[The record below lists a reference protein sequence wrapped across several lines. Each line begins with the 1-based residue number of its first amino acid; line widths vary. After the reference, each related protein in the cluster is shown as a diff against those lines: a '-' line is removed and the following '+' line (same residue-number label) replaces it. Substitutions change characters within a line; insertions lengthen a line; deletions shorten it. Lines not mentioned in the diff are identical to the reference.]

1 MDITIKKAEL
11 CQITDYQTFKET
23 LGAELR
29 ASAEGFVRIGYLLKQ
44 ARDTDILYESGYKN
58 LTEFA
63 QAEYGLTKDIVSR
76 YIAINDKYSENGYS
90 DQLKDEFRGFGVAK
104 LAEMLTLPESV
115 VEEMRPELTKNEIR
129 ELKEAVKEEEK
140 ISDIEVAIEAAE
152 VKEETP
158 EVAEMN
164 ILERALVE
172 VFRSEPEHYCRIREY
187 IMNDLPDVE
196 RRFVEEL
203 APAGYMIYTVRA
215 AGVGTLM
222 VKLDESMMTIT
233 NIRSGEKHSFS
244 YQVILSTES
253 SFICG
258 DPADKHEQAWTRH
271 TGMPFPEK
279 KTAEKEKVAPAQPKK
294 EHVKT
299 IKPEKKEKKKGM
311 EEDPY
316 WKNLKEEVKE
326 DKGEEKDEEV
336 QKDEVEEHPEGKE
349 DAGAEHDQTDQ
360 TEQSDKSEAGDNKGS
375 DEISREFS
383 GADNETGSECD
394 GNSEQDIQAGERG
407 PSEGVG
413 QTEETISIDKML
425 EDADKL
431 VEKPSMPKSVAR
443 QRLKGWIED
452 IVKSAAELQRNFE
465 YENYIMAFKISKEV
479 EHEIVEIE
487 KLLKSLKKEED
498 EDADM
503 DGSDTR

>member
-44 ARDTDILYESGYKN
+44 ARDTDILHESGYKN

-76 YIAINDKYSENGYS
+76 YIAINDKYSESGYS
-90 DQLKDEFRGFGVAK
+90 DQLREEFRGFGVAK

-299 IKPEKKEKKKGM
+299 VKPDKKKA
-311 EEDPY
+311 EEEMHKADEKLANSPADY
-316 WKNLKEEVKE
+316 MTPPESEETVE
-326 DKGEEKDEEV
+326 AESD
-336 QKDEVEEHPEGKE
+336 QK
-349 DAGAEHDQTDQ
+349 
-360 TEQSDKSEAGDNKGS
+360 EQS
-375 DEISREFS
+375 
-383 GADNETGSECD
+383 
-394 GNSEQDIQAGERG
+394 EQTV
-407 PSEGVG
+407 SK
-413 QTEETISIDKML
+413 DKML
-425 EDADKL
+425 EDVDKMI
-431 VEKPSMPKSVAR
+431 EKPSMPKSVAR

>member
-90 DQLKDEFRGFGVAK
+90 DQLREEFRGFGVAK

-140 ISDIEVAIEAAE
+140 VTDIEVAIEAAE
-152 VKEETP
+152 VEEKTP
-158 EVAEMN
+158 EVAELSL
-164 ILERALVE
+164 LERALIE
-172 VFRSEPEHYCRIREY
+172 VFRSEPERYCRIREY
-187 IMNDLPDVE
+187 IENDLPDIE

-203 APAGYMIYTVRA
+203 APAGYMIYTVRI
-215 AGVGTLM
+215 AGIGTVMIKLDDTLM
-222 VKLDESMMTIT
+222 SIT
-233 NIRSGEKHSFS
+233 NVRSGEKQAFS
-244 YQVILSTES
+244 YQSILSTES

-258 DPADKHEQAWTRH
+258 DVMDDHKEAWEHLTGDKYPKQKE
-271 TGMPFPEK
+271 
-279 KTAEKEKVAPAQPKK
+279 AEKDKVAPAQPKK

-326 DKGEEKDEEV
+326 DRGEEKDEEV
-336 QKDEVEEHPEGKE
+336 QKDEVEEHTESE
-349 DAGAEHDQTDQ
+349 EAAGTESDQ
-360 TEQSDKSEAGDNKGS
+360 TEQPEQSATEG
-375 DEISREFS
+375 
-383 GADNETGSECD
+383 TGEGIAELNGTDTDSNSECT
-394 GNSEQDIQAGERG
+394 GNAGQDIQTGRRE
-407 PSEGVG
+407 PSEDIR
-413 QTEETISIDKML
+413 QSEETVSKDKML
-425 EDADKL
+425 DD
-431 VEKPSMPKSVAR
+431 VDRMIEKPSMPKSVAR

-452 IVKSAAELQRNFE
+452 IVRSAAELQRNFE
-465 YENYIMAFKISKEV
+465 YENYIMAIKVSTEV
-479 EHEIVEIE
+479 EREIFEIE
-487 KLLKSLKKEED
+487 KLLRVMRKKID
-498 EDADM
+498 EDM
-503 DGSDTR
+503 DGSDE

>member
-90 DQLKDEFRGFGVAK
+90 DQLREEFRGFGVAK

-140 ISDIEVAIEAAE
+140 VTDIEVAIEAAE
-152 VKEETP
+152 VKESAP
-158 EVAEMN
+158 EVAEMSL
-164 ILERALVE
+164 LERALIE
-172 VFRSEPEHYCRIREY
+172 VFRSEPEHYYRIREY
-187 IMNDLPDVE
+187 IMNDLPDIE
-196 RRFVEEL
+196 RRFAEEL
-203 APAGYMIYTVRA
+203 APAGYMIYTVRV
-215 AGVGTLM
+215 AGIGTLM
-222 VKLDESMMTIT
+222 IKLDESMMTIT
-233 NIRSGEKHSFS
+233 NIRSGEKQSFS
-244 YQVILSTES
+244 YQSILSTES

-258 DPADKHEQAWTRH
+258 DAADKHEQAWTRL

-279 KTAEKEKVAPAQPKK
+279 KTAENEKVAPAQPKK

-326 DKGEEKDEEV
+326 DRGEEKDEEV
-336 QKDEVEEHPEGKE
+336 QKDEVEEHTESE
-349 DAGAEHDQTDQ
+349 EAAGTESDQ
-360 TEQSDKSEAGDNKGS
+360 TEQPEQSATEG
-375 DEISREFS
+375 
-383 GADNETGSECD
+383 TGEGIAELNGTDTDSNSECT
-394 GNSEQDIQAGERG
+394 GNTGQDIQTGRGE
-407 PSEGVG
+407 PSEDIR
-413 QTEETISIDKML
+413 QSEETVSKDKML
-425 EDADKL
+425 DD
-431 VEKPSMPKSVAR
+431 VDRMIEKPSMPVPVAR

-452 IVKSAAELQRNFE
+452 IVRSAGELQHFFK
-465 YENYIMAFKISKEV
+465 YENYDMAIKVSTEV
-479 EHEIVEIE
+479 EREIFEIE
-487 KLLKSLKKEED
+487 KLLRELRRTQD
-498 EDADM
+498 EDM
-503 DGSDTR
+503 DGSDE

>member
-90 DQLKDEFRGFGVAK
+90 DQLREEFRGFGVAK

-140 ISDIEVAIEAAE
+140 VTDIEVAIEAAE
-152 VKEETP
+152 VEEKTP
-158 EVAEMN
+158 EVAELSL
-164 ILERALVE
+164 LERALIE
-172 VFRSEPEHYCRIREY
+172 VFRSEPERYCRIREY
-187 IMNDLPDVE
+187 IENDLPDIE

-203 APAGYMIYTVRA
+203 APAGYMIYTVRI
-215 AGVGTLM
+215 AGIGTVMIKLDDTLM
-222 VKLDESMMTIT
+222 SIT
-233 NIRSGEKHSFS
+233 NVRSGEKQAFS
-244 YQVILSTES
+244 YQSILSTES
-253 SFICG
+253 GFICG
-258 DPADKHEQAWTRH
+258 DAADKHEQAWTRL

-326 DKGEEKDEEV
+326 DRGEEKDEEV
-336 QKDEVEEHPEGKE
+336 QKDEVEEHTESEEK
-349 DAGAEHDQTDQ
+349 AGTESDQ
-360 TEQSDKSEAGDNKGS
+360 TEQPEQSATEG
-375 DEISREFS
+375 
-383 GADNETGSECD
+383 TGEGIAELNGTDTDSNSECT
-394 GNSEQDIQAGERG
+394 GNTGQDIQTGRGE
-407 PSEGVG
+407 PSEDIR
-413 QTEETISIDKML
+413 QSEETVSKDKML
-425 EDADKL
+425 DD
-431 VEKPSMPKSVAR
+431 VDRMIEKPSMPVPVAR

-452 IVKSAAELQRNFE
+452 IVRSAGELQHFFK
-465 YENYIMAFKISKEV
+465 YENYDMAIKVSTEV
-479 EHEIVEIE
+479 EREIFEIE
-487 KLLKSLKKEED
+487 KLLRELRRTQD
-498 EDADM
+498 EDM
-503 DGSDTR
+503 DGSDE

>member
-90 DQLKDEFRGFGVAK
+90 DQLREEFRGFGVAK

-140 ISDIEVAIEAAE
+140 VTDIEVAIEAAE
-152 VKEETP
+152 VKESAP
-158 EVAEMN
+158 EVAKMSL
-164 ILERALVE
+164 LERALIE

-187 IMNDLPDVE
+187 IMNDLPDIE

-203 APAGYMIYTVRA
+203 APAGYMIYTVRV
-215 AGVGTLM
+215 AGIGTLM
-222 VKLDESMMTIT
+222 IKLDESMMTIT
-233 NIRSGEKHSFS
+233 NIRSGEKQSFS
-244 YQVILSTES
+244 YQSILSTES

-258 DPADKHEQAWTRH
+258 DAADKHEQAWTRL

-299 IKPEKKEKKKGM
+299 VKPDKKKA
-311 EEDPY
+311 EEEMHKADEKLANSPADY
-316 WKNLKEEVKE
+316 MTPPAES
-326 DKGEEKDEEV
+326 EEKDEEI
-336 QKDEVEEHPEGKE
+336 QKNEVEEHTESE
-349 DAGAEHDQTDQ
+349 EAAGTESDQ
-360 TEQSDKSEAGDNKGS
+360 TEQPEQSATEG
-375 DEISREFS
+375 
-383 GADNETGSECD
+383 TGEGIAELNGTDTESNSECA
-394 GNSEQDIQAGERG
+394 GNAGHDIQTGRGE
-407 PSEGVG
+407 PSEDIR
-413 QTEETISIDKML
+413 QSEETVSKDKML
-425 EDADKL
+425 DDVDRM

-452 IVKSAAELQRNFE
+452 IVRSAAELQRNFE
-465 YENYIMAFKISKEV
+465 HENYIMALKVSNEV

-487 KLLKSLKKEED
+487 KLLRELRRTQD
-498 EDADM
+498 EDM
-503 DGSDTR
+503 DGSDE

>member
-1 MDITIKKAEL
+1 MH
-11 CQITDYQTFKET
+11 
-23 LGAELR
+23 
-29 ASAEGFVRIGYLLKQ
+29 
-44 ARDTDILYESGYKN
+44 
-58 LTEFA
+58 
-63 QAEYGLTKDIVSR
+63 
-76 YIAINDKYSENGYS
+76 
-90 DQLKDEFRGFGVAK
+90 
-104 LAEMLTLPESV
+104 
-115 VEEMRPELTKNEIR
+115 PELTKNEIR

-279 KTAEKEKVAPAQPKK
+279 KTVGCEY
-294 EHVKT
+294 HHS
-299 IKPEKKEKKKGM
+299 M
-311 EEDPY
+311 LD
-316 WKNLKEEVKE
+316 N
-326 DKGEEKDEEV
+326 
-336 QKDEVEEHPEGKE
+336 GKE
-349 DAGAEHDQTDQ
+349 GLRPE
-360 TEQSDKSEAGDNKGS
+360 
-375 DEISREFS
+375 
-383 GADNETGSECD
+383 
-394 GNSEQDIQAGERG
+394 
-407 PSEGVG
+407 
-413 QTEETISIDKML
+413 ML
-425 EDADKL
+425 EIFKRYL
-431 VEKPSMPKSVAR
+431 QEKNPGWDEKA
-443 QRLKGWIED
+443 LK
-452 IVKSAAELQRNFE
+452 
-465 YENYIMAFKISKEV
+465 YSKNPQ
-479 EHEIVEIE
+479 
-487 KLLKSLKKEED
+487 
-498 EDADM
+498 
-503 DGSDTR
+503 

>member
-44 ARDTDILYESGYKN
+44 ARDTDILHESGYKN

-244 YQVILSTES
+244 YQSILSTES
-253 SFICG
+253 GFICG
-258 DPADKHEQAWTRH
+258 DVMDDHKEAWEHLTGDKY
-271 TGMPFPEK
+271 
-279 KTAEKEKVAPAQPKK
+279 PK
-294 EHVKT
+294 
-299 IKPEKKEKKKGM
+299 
-311 EEDPY
+311 
-316 WKNLKEEVKE
+316 
-326 DKGEEKDEEV
+326 
-336 QKDEVEEHPEGKE
+336 QK
-349 DAGAEHDQTDQ
+349 
-360 TEQSDKSEAGDNKGS
+360 
-375 DEISREFS
+375 
-383 GADNETGSECD
+383 
-394 GNSEQDIQAGERG
+394 
-407 PSEGVG
+407 
-413 QTEETISIDKML
+413 
-425 EDADKL
+425 
-431 VEKPSMPKSVAR
+431 
-443 QRLKGWIED
+443 
-452 IVKSAAELQRNFE
+452 
-465 YENYIMAFKISKEV
+465 
-479 EHEIVEIE
+479 
-487 KLLKSLKKEED
+487 
-498 EDADM
+498 
-503 DGSDTR
+503 

>member
-90 DQLKDEFRGFGVAK
+90 DQLREEFRGFGVAK

-140 ISDIEVAIEAAE
+140 VTDIEVAIEAAE
-152 VKEETP
+152 VKEAAP
-158 EVAEMN
+158 EVAEMSL
-164 ILERALVE
+164 LERALIE

-187 IMNDLPDVE
+187 IMNDLPDIE
-196 RRFVEEL
+196 RRFAEEL
-203 APAGYMIYTVRA
+203 APAGYMIYTVRV
-215 AGVGTLM
+215 AGIGTLM
-222 VKLDESMMTIT
+222 IKLDESMMTIT
-233 NIRSGEKHSFS
+233 NIRSGEKQSFS
-244 YQVILSTES
+244 YQSILSTES
-253 SFICG
+253 GFICG
-258 DPADKHEQAWTRH
+258 DAADKHEQAWTRL

-299 IKPEKKEKKKGM
+299 VKPDKKKA
-311 EEDPY
+311 EEEMHKADEKLANSPADY
-316 WKNLKEEVKE
+316 MTPPAES
-326 DKGEEKDEEV
+326 EEKDEEI
-336 QKDEVEEHPEGKE
+336 QKNEVEEHTESE
-349 DAGAEHDQTDQ
+349 EAAGTESDQ
-360 TEQSDKSEAGDNKGS
+360 TEQPEQSATEGTGKGIAELKGTDTES
-375 DEISREFS
+375 
-383 GADNETGSECD
+383 NSECA
-394 GNSEQDIQAGERG
+394 GNAGHDIQTGRGE
-407 PSEGVG
+407 PSEDIR
-413 QTEETISIDKML
+413 QSEETVSKDKML
-425 EDADKL
+425 DDVDRM

-452 IVKSAAELQRNFE
+452 IVRSAAELQRNFE
-465 YENYIMAFKISKEV
+465 YENYIMALKVSNEV

-487 KLLKSLKKEED
+487 KLLRELRRTQD
-498 EDADM
+498 EDM
-503 DGSDTR
+503 DGSDE

>member
-90 DQLKDEFRGFGVAK
+90 DQLREEFRGFGVAK

-140 ISDIEVAIEAAE
+140 VTDIEVAIEAAE
-152 VKEETP
+152 MKESDP
-158 EVAEMN
+158 EVAEMSL
-164 ILERALVE
+164 LERALIE
-172 VFRSEPEHYCRIREY
+172 VFRSEPQHYCRIREY
-187 IMNDLPDVE
+187 IMNDLPDIE
-196 RRFVEEL
+196 RRFAEEL
-203 APAGYMIYTVRA
+203 APAGYMIYTVRV
-215 AGVGTLM
+215 AGIGTLM
-222 VKLDESMMTIT
+222 IKLDESMMTIT
-233 NIRSGEKHSFS
+233 NIRSGEKQSFS
-244 YQVILSTES
+244 YQSILSTES
-253 SFICG
+253 GFICG
-258 DPADKHEQAWTRH
+258 DVADKHEQAWTRL

-299 IKPEKKEKKKGM
+299 VKPDKKKA
-311 EEDPY
+311 EEEMHKADEKLANSPADY
-316 WKNLKEEVKE
+316 MTPPVES
-326 DKGEEKDEEV
+326 EEKDEEI
-336 QKDEVEEHPEGKE
+336 QKNEVEEHTESEGA
-349 DAGAEHDQTDQ
+349 AGTESDQ
-360 TEQSDKSEAGDNKGS
+360 TEQPEQSAAEG
-375 DEISREFS
+375 
-383 GADNETGSECD
+383 TGEGNAEHNGPDTNSNSECT
-394 GNSEQDIQAGERG
+394 GNAGQDIQTGRGES
-407 PSEGVG
+407 SEDIR
-413 QTEETISIDKML
+413 QSEEAVSKDKML
-425 EDADKL
+425 DDVDRM
-431 VEKPSMPKSVAR
+431 VERPSMPKSVAR

-452 IVKSAAELQRNFE
+452 IVRSAAELQRNFE
-465 YENYIMAFKISKEV
+465 YENYIMALKVSNEV

-487 KLLKSLKKEED
+487 KLLRDLKDREEKDD
-498 EDADM
+498 E
-503 DGSDTR
+503 

>member
-90 DQLKDEFRGFGVAK
+90 DQLREEFRGFGVAK

-115 VEEMRPELTKNEIR
+115 VEEMRPELTKSEIR

-140 ISDIEVAIEAAE
+140 VTDIEVAIEAAE
-152 VKEETP
+152 VEEKTP
-158 EVAEMN
+158 EVAELSL
-164 ILERALVE
+164 LERALIE

-187 IMNDLPDVE
+187 IENDLPDIE

-203 APAGYMIYTVRA
+203 APAGYMIYTVRI
-215 AGVGTLM
+215 AGIGTVMIKLDDTLM
-222 VKLDESMMTIT
+222 SIT
-233 NIRSGEKHSFS
+233 NVRSGEKQAFS
-244 YQVILSTES
+244 YQSILSTES
-253 SFICG
+253 GFICG
-258 DPADKHEQAWTRH
+258 DVMDDHKEAWEHLTGDKYPKQKE
-271 TGMPFPEK
+271 
-279 KTAEKEKVAPAQPKK
+279 AEKEKVAPAQPKK

-326 DKGEEKDEEV
+326 DRGEEKDEEV
-336 QKDEVEEHPEGKE
+336 QKDEVEEHPESKE

-375 DEISREFS
+375 DESISESS
-383 GADNETGSECD
+383 GADNETGSECG

-407 PSEGVG
+407 PSESVG

-425 EDADKL
+425 EDVDKMA
-431 VEKPSMPKSVAR
+431 EKPSMPVSVAR

-452 IVKSAAELQRNFE
+452 IVRSAGELQRFFE
-465 YENYIMAFKISKEV
+465 YENYDMAIKVSTEV
-479 EHEIVEIE
+479 EREIFEIE
-487 KLLKSLKKEED
+487 KLLRVMRKKID
-498 EDADM
+498 ENM
-503 DGSDTR
+503 DGSDE

>member
-90 DQLKDEFRGFGVAK
+90 DQLREEFRGFGVAK

-140 ISDIEVAIEAAE
+140 VTDIEVAIEAAE
-152 VKEETP
+152 VKESAP
-158 EVAEMN
+158 EVAEMSL
-164 ILERALVE
+164 LERALIE

-187 IMNDLPDVE
+187 IMNDLPDIE
-196 RRFVEEL
+196 RRFAEEL
-203 APAGYMIYTVRA
+203 APAGYMIYTVRV
-215 AGVGTLM
+215 AGIGTLM
-222 VKLDESMMTIT
+222 IKLDESMMTIT
-233 NIRSGEKHSFS
+233 NIRSGEKQSFS
-244 YQVILSTES
+244 YQSISSTES
-253 SFICG
+253 GFICG
-258 DPADKHEQAWTRH
+258 DAADKHEQAWTRL

-299 IKPEKKEKKKGM
+299 VKPDKKKA
-311 EEDPY
+311 EEEMHKADEKLANSPADY
-316 WKNLKEEVKE
+316 MTPPVES
-326 DKGEEKDEEV
+326 EEKDEEI
-336 QKDEVEEHPEGKE
+336 QKNEEEEHSESTE
-349 DAGAEHDQTDQ
+349 DAGAE
-360 TEQSDKSEAGDNKGS
+360 S
-375 DEISREFS
+375 DEKAVPDNEGCSTSVEEPVEDAGRASGGIIESDEES
-383 GADNETGSECD
+383 GAESEEPGGELD
-394 GNSEQDIQAGERG
+394 RDIRN
-407 PSEGVG
+407 
-413 QTEETISIDKML
+413 D
-425 EDADKL
+425 
-431 VEKPSMPKSVAR
+431 MPVSVAR
-443 QRLKGWIED
+443 QRLKGWIAD
-452 IVKSAAELQRNFE
+452 IINSAADLQKYFD
-465 YENYIMAFKISKEV
+465 YENYNMATKVTTEIEKE
-479 EHEIVEIE
+479 IFEIE
-487 KLLKSLKKEED
+487 KLLRDLKDREEKDD
-498 EDADM
+498 E
-503 DGSDTR
+503 

>member
-90 DQLKDEFRGFGVAK
+90 DQLREEFRGFGVAK

-140 ISDIEVAIEAAE
+140 VTDIEVAIEAAE
-152 VKEETP
+152 VKESAP
-158 EVAEMN
+158 EVAEMSL
-164 ILERALVE
+164 LERALIE

-187 IMNDLPDVE
+187 IMNDLPDIE
-196 RRFVEEL
+196 RRFAEEL
-203 APAGYMIYTVRA
+203 APAGYMIYTVRV
-215 AGVGTLM
+215 AGIGTLM
-222 VKLDESMMTIT
+222 IKLDESMMTIT
-233 NIRSGEKHSFS
+233 NIRSGEKQSFS
-244 YQVILSTES
+244 YQSILSTES
-253 SFICG
+253 CFICG
-258 DPADKHEQAWTRH
+258 DAADKHEQAWTRL

-299 IKPEKKEKKKGM
+299 VKPDKKKA
-311 EEDPY
+311 EEEMHKADEKLANSPADY
-316 WKNLKEEVKE
+316 MTPLAES
-326 DKGEEKDEEV
+326 EEKDEEI
-336 QKDEVEEHPEGKE
+336 QKNEVEEHTESEGA
-349 DAGAEHDQTDQ
+349 AGTESDQ
-360 TEQSDKSEAGDNKGS
+360 TEQPEQSAAEGTGEGNAEPN
-375 DEISREFS
+375 
-383 GADNETGSECD
+383 GADTDSNSGCAGKSGQDAQTGR
-394 GNSEQDIQAGERG
+394 GEPAENIRQ
-407 PSEGVG
+407 S
-413 QTEETISIDKML
+413 EETVSKDKML
-425 EDADKL
+425 DDVDRM

-452 IVKSAAELQRNFE
+452 IVRSAAELQRNFE
-465 YENYIMAFKISKEV
+465 YENYIMALKVSNEV

-487 KLLKSLKKEED
+487 KLLRDLKDREEKDD
-498 EDADM
+498 E
-503 DGSDTR
+503 

>member
-90 DQLKDEFRGFGVAK
+90 DQLREEFRGFGVAK

-115 VEEMRPELTKNEIR
+115 VEEMRPELTKSEIR

-140 ISDIEVAIEAAE
+140 VTDIEVAIEAAE
-152 VKEETP
+152 VEEKTP
-158 EVAEMN
+158 EVAELSL
-164 ILERALVE
+164 LERALIE

-187 IMNDLPDVE
+187 IENDLPDIE
-196 RRFVEEL
+196 KRFVEEL
-203 APAGYMIYTVRA
+203 APAGYMIYTVRI
-215 AGVGTLM
+215 AGIGTVMIKLDDTLM
-222 VKLDESMMTIT
+222 SIT
-233 NIRSGEKHSFS
+233 NVRSGEKQAFS
-244 YQVILSTES
+244 YQSILSTES

-258 DPADKHEQAWTRH
+258 DVMDDHKGAWEHLTGDKYPKQKEA
-271 TGMPFPEK
+271 
-279 KTAEKEKVAPAQPKK
+279 EKVAPAQPKK

-326 DKGEEKDEEV
+326 DRGEEKDEEI
-336 QKDEVEEHPEGKE
+336 QKNEVEEHTESEGA
-349 DAGAEHDQTDQ
+349 AGTESDQ
-360 TEQSDKSEAGDNKGS
+360 TEQPEQSATEGTGEGIAELKGTDTDS
-375 DEISREFS
+375 
-383 GADNETGSECD
+383 NSECT
-394 GNSEQDIQAGERG
+394 GNAGQDIQTGRGE
-407 PSEGVG
+407 PSEDIR
-413 QTEETISIDKML
+413 QSEETVSKDKML
-425 EDADKL
+425 DD
-431 VEKPSMPKSVAR
+431 VDRMIEKPSMPKSVAR

-452 IVKSAAELQRNFE
+452 IVRSAAELQRNFE
-465 YENYIMAFKISKEV
+465 YENYIMALKVSNEV

-487 KLLKSLKKEED
+487 KLLRELRRTQD
-498 EDADM
+498 EDM
-503 DGSDTR
+503 DGSDE

>member
-90 DQLKDEFRGFGVAK
+90 DQLREEFRGFGVAK

-140 ISDIEVAIEAAE
+140 VTDIEVAIEAAE
-152 VKEETP
+152 VKESAP
-158 EVAEMN
+158 EVAKMSL
-164 ILERALVE
+164 LERALIE

-187 IMNDLPDVE
+187 IENDLPDIE

-203 APAGYMIYTVRA
+203 APAGYMIYTVRI
-215 AGVGTLM
+215 AGIGTVMIKLDDTLM
-222 VKLDESMMTIT
+222 SIT
-233 NIRSGEKHSFS
+233 NVRSGEKQAFS
-244 YQVILSTES
+244 YQSILSTES

-258 DPADKHEQAWTRH
+258 DVMDDHKEAWEHLTGDKYPKQKE
-271 TGMPFPEK
+271 
-279 KTAEKEKVAPAQPKK
+279 AEKDKVASAQPKK

-326 DKGEEKDEEV
+326 DRGEEKDEEV
-336 QKDEVEEHPEGKE
+336 QKDEVEEHTESE
-349 DAGAEHDQTDQ
+349 EAAGTESDQ
-360 TEQSDKSEAGDNKGS
+360 TEQPEQSATEG
-375 DEISREFS
+375 
-383 GADNETGSECD
+383 TGEGIAELNGTDTDSNSECT
-394 GNSEQDIQAGERG
+394 GNTGQDIQTGRGE
-407 PSEGVG
+407 PSEDIR
-413 QTEETISIDKML
+413 QSEETVSKDKML
-425 EDADKL
+425 DD
-431 VEKPSMPKSVAR
+431 VDRMIEKPSMPVPVAR

-452 IVKSAAELQRNFE
+452 IVRSAGELQHFFK
-465 YENYIMAFKISKEV
+465 YENYDMAIKVSTEV
-479 EHEIVEIE
+479 EHEIFEIE
-487 KLLKSLKKEED
+487 KLLRELRRTQD
-498 EDADM
+498 EDM
-503 DGSDTR
+503 DGSDE

>member
-90 DQLKDEFRGFGVAK
+90 DQLREEFRGFGIAK

-140 ISDIEVAIEAAE
+140 VTDIEVAIEAAE
-152 VKEETP
+152 VKESAP
-158 EVAEMN
+158 EVAEMSL
-164 ILERALVE
+164 LERALIE

-187 IMNDLPDVE
+187 IMNDLPNIE
-196 RRFVEEL
+196 RRFAEEL
-203 APAGYMIYTVRA
+203 APAGYMIYTVRV
-215 AGVGTLM
+215 AGIGTLM
-222 VKLDESMMTIT
+222 IKLDESMMTIT
-233 NIRSGEKHSFS
+233 NIRSGEKQSFS
-244 YQVILSTES
+244 YQSILSTES

-258 DPADKHEQAWTRH
+258 DAADKHEQAWTRL

-279 KTAEKEKVAPAQPKK
+279 TTAEKEKVAPAQPKK

-326 DKGEEKDEEV
+326 DRGEEKDEEV
-336 QKDEVEEHPEGKE
+336 QKDEVEEHTESE
-349 DAGAEHDQTDQ
+349 EAAGTESDQ
-360 TEQSDKSEAGDNKGS
+360 TEQPEQSATEG
-375 DEISREFS
+375 
-383 GADNETGSECD
+383 TGEGIAELNGTDTDSNSECT
-394 GNSEQDIQAGERG
+394 GNTGQDIQTGRGE
-407 PSEGVG
+407 PSEDIR
-413 QTEETISIDKML
+413 QSEETVSKDKML
-425 EDADKL
+425 DD
-431 VEKPSMPKSVAR
+431 VDRMIEKPSMPKSVAR

-452 IVKSAAELQRNFE
+452 IVRSAAQLQRNFE
-465 YENYIMAFKISKEV
+465 YENYIMALKVSNEV

-487 KLLKSLKKEED
+487 KLLRELRRTQD
-498 EDADM
+498 EDM
-503 DGSDTR
+503 DGSDE

>member
-90 DQLKDEFRGFGVAK
+90 DQLREEFRGFGVAK

-140 ISDIEVAIEAAE
+140 VTDIEVAIEAAE
-152 VKEETP
+152 VKESAP
-158 EVAEMN
+158 EVAEMSL
-164 ILERALVE
+164 LERALIE

-187 IMNDLPDVE
+187 IMNDLPDIE
-196 RRFVEEL
+196 RRFAEEL
-203 APAGYMIYTVRA
+203 APAGYMIYTVRV
-215 AGVGTLM
+215 AGIGTLM
-222 VKLDESMMTIT
+222 IKLDESMMTIT
-233 NIRSGEKHSFS
+233 NIRSGEKQSFS
-244 YQVILSTES
+244 YQSILSTES

-258 DPADKHEQAWTRH
+258 DVMDDHKEAWEHLTGDKYPKQKE
-271 TGMPFPEK
+271 
-279 KTAEKEKVAPAQPKK
+279 AEKDKVASAQPKK

-326 DKGEEKDEEV
+326 DRGEEKDEEV
-336 QKDEVEEHPEGKE
+336 QKDEVEEHTESE
-349 DAGAEHDQTDQ
+349 EAAGTESDQ
-360 TEQSDKSEAGDNKGS
+360 TEQPEQSATEG
-375 DEISREFS
+375 
-383 GADNETGSECD
+383 TGEGIAELNGTDTDSNSECT
-394 GNSEQDIQAGERG
+394 GNTGQDIQTGRGE
-407 PSEGVG
+407 PSEDIR
-413 QTEETISIDKML
+413 QSEETVSKDKML
-425 EDADKL
+425 DD
-431 VEKPSMPKSVAR
+431 VDRMIEKPSMPVPVAR

-452 IVKSAAELQRNFE
+452 IVRSAGELQHFFK
-465 YENYIMAFKISKEV
+465 YENYDMAIKVSTEV
-479 EHEIVEIE
+479 EHEIFEIE
-487 KLLKSLKKEED
+487 KLLRELRRTQD
-498 EDADM
+498 EDM
-503 DGSDTR
+503 DGSDE

>member
-258 DPADKHEQAWTRH
+258 DPADKPEQAWTRH

-294 EHVKT
+294 EHVRT
-299 IKPEKKEKKKGM
+299 VKPKNETPKAEKPKEEPKKKPKEEEKKGM
-311 EEDPY
+311 VEDPY
-316 WKNLKEEVKE
+316 WKELGEEVKREKIAE
-326 DKGEEKDEEV
+326 DGAEYSDKLSEDSEAEHN
-336 QKDEVEEHPEGKE
+336 VEEMVQDVDKLLNS
-349 DAGAEHDQTDQ
+349 D
-360 TEQSDKSEAGDNKGS
+360 DKSFENAEKVLSNAESGNEEA
-375 DEISREFS
+375 ETTREPY
-383 GADNETGSECD
+383 EYM
-394 GNSEQDIQAGERG
+394 EQPE
-407 PSEGVG
+407 
-413 QTEETISIDKML
+413 
-425 EDADKL
+425 
-431 VEKPSMPKSVAR
+431 MPKHIAR
-443 QRLKGWIED
+443 ERCKGWIED
-452 IVKSAAELQRNFE
+452 IVRSSEEMRNSFD
-465 YENYIMAFKISKEV
+465 YENYALAITAAKDIEKE
-479 EHEIVEIE
+479 IFEIE
-487 KLLKSLKKEED
+487 KLLRKLKRISD
-498 EDADM
+498 EYM

>member
-233 NIRSGEKHSFS
+233 NIRSGEKQSFS

-299 IKPEKKEKKKGM
+299 IKPEKK
-311 EEDPY
+311 
-316 WKNLKEEVKE
+316 
-326 DKGEEKDEEV
+326 GEEKGEEV
-336 QKDEVEEHPEGKE
+336 QKDEVEKHPEGKE
-349 DAGAEHDQTDQ
+349 DAGAEHDQ

-407 PSEGVG
+407 PSESVG

-425 EDADKL
+425 EDVDKL
-431 VEKPSMPKSVAR
+431 IEKPLPKSVAR

-465 YENYIMAFKISKEV
+465 FENYIMAFKISKEV

-487 KLLKSLKKEED
+487 KLLRSLKKEED

>member
-44 ARDTDILYESGYKN
+44 ARDTDILHESGYKN

-187 IMNDLPDVE
+187 IMNDLPDIE

-299 IKPEKKEKKKGM
+299 VKPDKKKA
-311 EEDPY
+311 EEEMHKADEKLANSPADY
-316 WKNLKEEVKE
+316 MTPPVES
-326 DKGEEKDEEV
+326 EEKDEEI
-336 QKDEVEEHPEGKE
+336 QKNEVEEHTESEGA
-349 DAGAEHDQTDQ
+349 AGTESDQ
-360 TEQSDKSEAGDNKGS
+360 TEQPEQSAAEG
-375 DEISREFS
+375 
-383 GADNETGSECD
+383 TGEGNTEPNGTDTDSTSECT
-394 GNSEQDIQAGERG
+394 GNAGQDIQTGERG
-407 PSEGVG
+407 PSESVG
-413 QTEETISIDKML
+413 QAEKTISIDKML
-425 EDADKL
+425 EDVDKL
-431 VEKPSMPKSVAR
+431 IEKPSMPKSVAR
-443 QRLKGWIED
+443 QRLKRWIED

>member
-90 DQLKDEFRGFGVAK
+90 DQLREEFRGFGVAK

-115 VEEMRPELTKNEIR
+115 VEEMRPELTKSEIR

-140 ISDIEVAIEAAE
+140 VTDIEVAIEAAE
-152 VKEETP
+152 VEEKTP
-158 EVAEMN
+158 EVAELSL
-164 ILERALVE
+164 LERALIE
-172 VFRSEPEHYCRIREY
+172 VFRSEPERYCRIREY
-187 IMNDLPDVE
+187 IENDLPDIE
-196 RRFVEEL
+196 RRFIEEL
-203 APAGYMIYTVRA
+203 APAGYMIYTVRI
-215 AGVGTLM
+215 AGIGTVMIKLDDTLM
-222 VKLDESMMTIT
+222 SIT
-233 NIRSGEKHSFS
+233 NVRSGEKQAFS
-244 YQVILSTES
+244 YQSILSTES

-258 DPADKHEQAWTRH
+258 DVMDDHKEAWEHLTGDKYPKQKE
-271 TGMPFPEK
+271 
-279 KTAEKEKVAPAQPKK
+279 AEKEKVAPAQPKK

-326 DKGEEKDEEV
+326 DRGEEKDEEV
-336 QKDEVEEHPEGKE
+336 QKDEVEEHTESEGA
-349 DAGAEHDQTDQ
+349 AGTESDQ
-360 TEQSDKSEAGDNKGS
+360 TEQPEQSATEGTGEGIAELKGTDTDS
-375 DEISREFS
+375 
-383 GADNETGSECD
+383 NSECT
-394 GNSEQDIQAGERG
+394 GNAGQDIQTGRGE
-407 PSEGVG
+407 PSEDIR
-413 QTEETISIDKML
+413 QSEETVSKDKML
-425 EDADKL
+425 DD
-431 VEKPSMPKSVAR
+431 VDRMIEKPSIPKSVAR

-452 IVKSAAELQRNFE
+452 IVRSAAELQRNFE
-465 YENYIMAFKISKEV
+465 YENYIMALKVSNEV

-487 KLLKSLKKEED
+487 KLLRELRRTQD
-498 EDADM
+498 EDM
-503 DGSDTR
+503 DGSDE

>member
-90 DQLKDEFRGFGVAK
+90 DQLREEFRGFGIAK

-140 ISDIEVAIEAAE
+140 VTDIEVAIEAAE
-152 VKEETP
+152 VKESAP
-158 EVAEMN
+158 EVAEMSL
-164 ILERALVE
+164 LERALIE

-187 IMNDLPDVE
+187 IMNDLPNIE
-196 RRFVEEL
+196 RRFAEEL
-203 APAGYMIYTVRA
+203 APAGYMIYTVRV
-215 AGVGTLM
+215 AGIGTLM
-222 VKLDESMMTIT
+222 IKLDESMMTIT
-233 NIRSGEKHSFS
+233 NIRSGEKQSFS
-244 YQVILSTES
+244 YQSILSTES
-253 SFICG
+253 GFICG
-258 DPADKHEQAWTRH
+258 DAADKHEQAWTRL

-279 KTAEKEKVAPAQPKK
+279 TTAEKEKVAPAQPKK

-326 DKGEEKDEEV
+326 DRGEEKDEEV
-336 QKDEVEEHPEGKE
+336 QKDEVEEHTESE
-349 DAGAEHDQTDQ
+349 EAAGTESDQ
-360 TEQSDKSEAGDNKGS
+360 TEQPEQSATEG
-375 DEISREFS
+375 
-383 GADNETGSECD
+383 TGEGIAELNGTDTDSNSECT
-394 GNSEQDIQAGERG
+394 GNTGQDIQTGRGE
-407 PSEGVG
+407 PSEDIR
-413 QTEETISIDKML
+413 QSEETVSKDKML
-425 EDADKL
+425 DD
-431 VEKPSMPKSVAR
+431 VDRMIEKPSMPKSVAR

-452 IVKSAAELQRNFE
+452 IVRSAAQLQRNFE
-465 YENYIMAFKISKEV
+465 YENYIMALKVSNEV

-487 KLLKSLKKEED
+487 KLLRELRRTQD
-498 EDADM
+498 EDM
-503 DGSDTR
+503 DGSDE

>member
-90 DQLKDEFRGFGVAK
+90 DQLREEFRGFGVAK

-140 ISDIEVAIEAAE
+140 VTDIEVAIEAAE
-152 VKEETP
+152 VKESAP
-158 EVAEMN
+158 EVAEMSL
-164 ILERALVE
+164 LERALIE

-187 IMNDLPDVE
+187 IMNDLPDIE
-196 RRFVEEL
+196 RRFAEEL
-203 APAGYMIYTVRA
+203 APAGYMIYTVRV
-215 AGVGTLM
+215 AGIGTLM
-222 VKLDESMMTIT
+222 IKFDESMMTIT
-233 NIRSGEKHSFS
+233 NIRSGEKQSFS
-244 YQVILSTES
+244 YQSILSTES

-258 DPADKHEQAWTRH
+258 DAADKHEQAWTRL

-279 KTAEKEKVAPAQPKK
+279 TTAEKEKVAPAQPKK

-326 DKGEEKDEEV
+326 DRGEEKDEEV
-336 QKDEVEEHPEGKE
+336 QKDEVEEHTESE
-349 DAGAEHDQTDQ
+349 EAAGTESDQ
-360 TEQSDKSEAGDNKGS
+360 TEQPEQSATEG
-375 DEISREFS
+375 
-383 GADNETGSECD
+383 TGEGIAELNGTDTDSNSECT
-394 GNSEQDIQAGERG
+394 GNTGQDIQTGRGE
-407 PSEGVG
+407 PSEDIR
-413 QTEETISIDKML
+413 QSEETVSKDKML
-425 EDADKL
+425 DD
-431 VEKPSMPKSVAR
+431 VDRMIEKPSMPKSVAR

-452 IVKSAAELQRNFE
+452 IVRSAAQLQRNFE
-465 YENYIMAFKISKEV
+465 YENYIMALKVSNEV

-487 KLLKSLKKEED
+487 KLLRELRRTQD
-498 EDADM
+498 EDM
-503 DGSDTR
+503 DGSDE

>member
-1 MDITIKKAEL
+1 MDLTITKAEM
-11 CQITDYQTFKET
+11 CEITDYKTFKET

-44 ARDTDILYESGYKN
+44 ARDTDILAESGYKN

-76 YIAINDKYSENGYS
+76 YIAINDKYSESGYS
-90 DQLKDEFRGFGVAK
+90 DQLREEFRGFGVAK

-294 EHVKT
+294 EQHVKT
-299 IKPEKKEKKKGM
+299 VKPDKKKAL
-311 EEDPY
+311 EEMHKAD
-316 WKNLKEEVKE
+316 
-326 DKGEEKDEEV
+326 EKLAKSPADYMTPPAESE
-336 QKDEVEEHPEGKE
+336 EEHEEIQKTENENHTEGTEKSGTETNKE
-349 DAGAEHDQTDQ
+349 TVSDSDSGTEENHGETAEHDTEEFVRTDQ
-360 TEQSDKSEAGDNKGS
+360 EHKEEHGGDNG
-375 DEISREFS
+375 D
-383 GADNETGSECD
+383 SERNM
-394 GNSEQDIQAGERG
+394 GND
-407 PSEGVG
+407 
-413 QTEETISIDKML
+413 
-425 EDADKL
+425 
-431 VEKPSMPKSVAR
+431 MPVYVAR
-443 QRLKGWIED
+443 SRCKGWIED
-452 IVKSAAELQRNFE
+452 IVRSSGELQKYFD
-465 YENYIMAFKISKEV
+465 YENYDMAIKVTGELEKE
-479 EHEIVEIE
+479 IFEIE
-487 KLLKSLKKEED
+487 KLLRSIRRKRD
-498 EDADM
+498 DNDDNM
-503 DGSDTR
+503 DGSDT

>member
-44 ARDTDILYESGYKN
+44 ARDTDILHESGYKN

-299 IKPEKKEKKKGM
+299 VKPDKKKA
-311 EEDPY
+311 EEEMH
-316 WKNLKEEVKE
+316 KA
-326 DKGEEKDEEV
+326 
-336 QKDEVEEHPEGKE
+336 DEVLANSPADYMTPPENEEAVEVESDHK
-349 DAGAEHDQTDQ
+349 
-360 TEQSDKSEAGDNKGS
+360 EQS
-375 DEISREFS
+375 
-383 GADNETGSECD
+383 
-394 GNSEQDIQAGERG
+394 EQTV
-407 PSEGVG
+407 SK
-413 QTEETISIDKML
+413 DKML
-425 EDADKL
+425 EDVDKMI
-431 VEKPSMPKSVAR
+431 EKPSMPKSVAR

-479 EHEIVEIE
+479 EHEIIEIE

>member
-90 DQLKDEFRGFGVAK
+90 DQLREEFRGFGVAK

-140 ISDIEVAIEAAE
+140 VTDIEVAIEAAE
-152 VKEETP
+152 VKESAP
-158 EVAEMN
+158 EVAKMSL
-164 ILERALVE
+164 LERALIE

-187 IMNDLPDVE
+187 IENDLPDIE

-203 APAGYMIYTVRA
+203 APAGYMIYTVRI
-215 AGVGTLM
+215 AGIGTVM
-222 VKLDESMMTIT
+222 IKLDESMMTIT
-233 NIRSGEKHSFS
+233 NIRSGEKQSFS
-244 YQVILSTES
+244 YQSILSTES
-253 SFICG
+253 GFICG
-258 DPADKHEQAWTRH
+258 DAADKHEQAWTRL

-326 DKGEEKDEEV
+326 DRGEEKDEEV
-336 QKDEVEEHPEGKE
+336 QKDEVEEHTESE
-349 DAGAEHDQTDQ
+349 EAAGTESDQ
-360 TEQSDKSEAGDNKGS
+360 TEQPEQSATEG
-375 DEISREFS
+375 
-383 GADNETGSECD
+383 TGEGIAELNGTDTDSNSECT
-394 GNSEQDIQAGERG
+394 GNTRQDIQTGRGE
-407 PSEGVG
+407 PSEDIR
-413 QTEETISIDKML
+413 QSEETVSKDKML
-425 EDADKL
+425 DD
-431 VEKPSMPKSVAR
+431 VDRMIEKPSMPVPVAR

-452 IVKSAAELQRNFE
+452 IVRSAGELQHFFK
-465 YENYIMAFKISKEV
+465 YENYDMAIKVSTEV
-479 EHEIVEIE
+479 EREIFEIE
-487 KLLKSLKKEED
+487 KLLRELRRTQD
-498 EDADM
+498 EDM
-503 DGSDTR
+503 DGSDE

>member
-90 DQLKDEFRGFGVAK
+90 DQLREEFRGFGVAK

-140 ISDIEVAIEAAE
+140 VTDIEVAIEAAE
-152 VKEETP
+152 VKESAP
-158 EVAEMN
+158 EVAEMSL
-164 ILERALVE
+164 LERALIE

-187 IMNDLPDVE
+187 IMNDLPDIE
-196 RRFVEEL
+196 RRFAEEL
-203 APAGYMIYTVRA
+203 APAGYMIYTVRV
-215 AGVGTLM
+215 AGIGTLM
-222 VKLDESMMTIT
+222 IKLDESMMTIT
-233 NIRSGEKHSFS
+233 NIRSGEKQSFS
-244 YQVILSTES
+244 YQSILSTES
-253 SFICG
+253 GFICG
-258 DPADKHEQAWTRH
+258 DAADKHEQAWTRL

-299 IKPEKKEKKKGM
+299 VKPDKKKA
-311 EEDPY
+311 EE
-316 WKNLKEEVKE
+316 
-326 DKGEEKDEEV
+326 
-336 QKDEVEEHPEGKE
+336 EEHSKSTE
-349 DAGAEHDQTDQ
+349 DAGAE
-360 TEQSDKSEAGDNKGS
+360 S
-375 DEISREFS
+375 DEKAVPDNEGCSTSVEEPVEDAGRASGDIIESDEES
-383 GADNETGSECD
+383 GAESEEPGGELD
-394 GNSEQDIQAGERG
+394 RDIRNN
-407 PSEGVG
+407 
-413 QTEETISIDKML
+413 
-425 EDADKL
+425 
-431 VEKPSMPKSVAR
+431 MPVSVAR
-443 QRLKGWIED
+443 QRLKGWIAD
-452 IVKSAAELQRNFE
+452 IINSAAELQKYFD
-465 YENYIMAFKISKEV
+465 YENYNMAIKVTTEIEKE
-479 EHEIVEIE
+479 IFEIE
-487 KLLKSLKKEED
+487 KLLRDLKDREEKDD
-498 EDADM
+498 E
-503 DGSDTR
+503 

>member
-90 DQLKDEFRGFGVAK
+90 DQLREEFRGFGVAK

-140 ISDIEVAIEAAE
+140 VTDIEVAIEAAE
-152 VKEETP
+152 VKESAP
-158 EVAEMN
+158 EVAEMSL
-164 ILERALVE
+164 LERALIE

-187 IMNDLPDVE
+187 IMNDLPDIE
-196 RRFVEEL
+196 RRFAEEL
-203 APAGYMIYTVRA
+203 APAGYMIYTVRV
-215 AGVGTLM
+215 AGIGTLM
-222 VKLDESMMTIT
+222 IKFDESMMTIT
-233 NIRSGEKHSFS
+233 NIRSGEKQSFS
-244 YQVILSTES
+244 YQSILSTES

-258 DPADKHEQAWTRH
+258 DAADKHEQAWTRL
-271 TGMPFPEK
+271 TGMPFPE

-299 IKPEKKEKKKGM
+299 VKPDKKKA
-311 EEDPY
+311 EEEMHKADEKLANSPADY
-316 WKNLKEEVKE
+316 MTPPAES
-326 DKGEEKDEEV
+326 EEKDEEI
-336 QKDEVEEHPEGKE
+336 QKNEVEEHTESE
-349 DAGAEHDQTDQ
+349 EAAGTESDQTDQ
-360 TEQSDKSEAGDNKGS
+360 TEQSDKSEAGDNKVS
-375 DEISREFS
+375 DESISESS
-383 GADNETGSECD
+383 GADNETGSEC
-394 GNSEQDIQAGERG
+394 GGISEQDIQAGERG
-407 PSEGVG
+407 PSESVG

-425 EDADKL
+425 EDVDKMA
-431 VEKPSMPKSVAR
+431 EKPSMPVPVAR

-452 IVKSAAELQRNFE
+452 IVRSAGELQRFFK
-465 YENYIMAFKISKEV
+465 YENYDMAIKVSTEV
-479 EHEIVEIE
+479 EREIFEIE
-487 KLLKSLKKEED
+487 KLLRMMRKKID
-498 EDADM
+498 ENM
-503 DGSDTR
+503 DGSDE

>member
-90 DQLKDEFRGFGVAK
+90 DQLKDEFKGFGVAK

-299 IKPEKKEKKKGM
+299 IKPEKKR
-311 EEDPY
+311 
-316 WKNLKEEVKE
+316 
-326 DKGEEKDEEV
+326 EEKGEEV
-336 QKDEVEEHPEGKE
+336 QKDEVEKHPEGKE
-349 DAGAEHDQTDQ
+349 DAGAEHDQ

-383 GADNETGSECD
+383 GADNETGSECG
-394 GNSEQDIQAGERG
+394 GNSEQDIQAGERE
-407 PSEGVG
+407 PSESVG

-425 EDADKL
+425 EDVDKL
-431 VEKPSMPKSVAR
+431 IEKPSMPKSVAR

-465 YENYIMAFKISKEV
+465 FENYIMAFKISKEV

-487 KLLKSLKKEED
+487 KLLRSLKKEED

>member
-44 ARDTDILYESGYKN
+44 ARDTDILHESGYKN

-76 YIAINDKYSENGYS
+76 YIAINDKYSESGYS
-90 DQLKDEFRGFGVAK
+90 DQLREEFRGFGVAK

-294 EHVKT
+294 EHVRT
-299 IKPEKKEKKKGM
+299 VKPKNETPKAEKPKEEPKKKPKEEEKKGM
-311 EEDPY
+311 VKDPY
-316 WKNLKEEVKE
+316 WKELGEEVKREKIAE
-326 DKGEEKDEEV
+326 D
-336 QKDEVEEHPEGKE
+336 
-349 DAGAEHDQTDQ
+349 GAEH
-360 TEQSDKSEAGDNKGS
+360 SDKLSEDSEAEHNV
-375 DEISREFS
+375 EEMV
-383 GADNETGSECD
+383 
-394 GNSEQDIQAGERG
+394 QD
-407 PSEGVG
+407 V
-413 QTEETISIDKML
+413 
-425 EDADKL
+425 DKL
-431 VEKPSMPKSVAR
+431 LNSNDKSFENAEKVLSNAEKVLSNAESGNEEAETTREPYEYMEQPEMPKHIAR
-443 QRLKGWIED
+443 ERCKGWIED
-452 IVKSAAELQRNFE
+452 IVRSSEEMRNSFD
-465 YENYIMAFKISKEV
+465 YENYALAITAAKDIEKE
-479 EHEIVEIE
+479 IFEIE
-487 KLLKSLKKEED
+487 KLLRKLKRISD
-498 EDADM
+498 EYM

>member
-299 IKPEKKEKKKGM
+299 VKSEKKEKKKGI

-316 WKNLKEEVKE
+316 WKNLKEEAK
-326 DKGEEKDEEV
+326 EEKGDSKDAEV
-336 QKDEVEEHPEGKE
+336 QKNEEEEHPEGKE
-349 DAGAEHDQTDQ
+349 DAGAEYDQAEQ
-360 TEQSDKSEAGDNKGS
+360 TGTEGNKDSDGSYEADTENI
-375 DEISREFS
+375 D
-383 GADNETGSECD
+383 ECD
-394 GNSEQDIQAGERG
+394 GDPEQDTQTDRRES
-407 PSEGVG
+407 SEDIG
-413 QTEETISIDKML
+413 QSEETVSIDKML
-425 EDADKL
+425 DDVDKMI
-431 VEKPSMPKSVAR
+431 EKPSMPVSVAR

-452 IVKSAAELQRNFE
+452 IVRSAGELQKYFE
-465 YENYIMAFKISKEV
+465 YENYTMAIKLSTEV
-479 EHEIVEIE
+479 EHEIVEIK
-487 KLLKSLKKEED
+487 KLLTGMRRVQ
-498 EDADM
+498 DADM
-503 DGSDTR
+503 DGSDT

>member
-299 IKPEKKEKKKGM
+299 VKPDKKKA
-311 EEDPY
+311 EEEMH
-316 WKNLKEEVKE
+316 KA
-326 DKGEEKDEEV
+326 
-336 QKDEVEEHPEGKE
+336 DEVLANSPADYMTPPESEETVETESDHK
-349 DAGAEHDQTDQ
+349 
-360 TEQSDKSEAGDNKGS
+360 EQS
-375 DEISREFS
+375 
-383 GADNETGSECD
+383 
-394 GNSEQDIQAGERG
+394 EQTV
-407 PSEGVG
+407 SK
-413 QTEETISIDKML
+413 DKML
-425 EDADKL
+425 EDVDKL
-431 VEKPSMPKSVAR
+431 IEKPSMPKSVAR

-465 YENYIMAFKISKEV
+465 FENYIMAFKISKEV

-487 KLLKSLKKEED
+487 KLLRSLKKEED